1 MRALVQRVSK
11 GAVRVEGETVGA
23 IGAGLVIL
31 VGVGD
36 GDTEADADFLANKV
50 AGLRIFS
57 DAQGKFNLALAD
69 VGGAALVVSQFTLY
83 ADARKGRRPS
93 FVHAAPPDRAEAL
106 VGHFAR
112 VLRRLGLPV
121 ETGRFRSHMDVEI
134 HNDGPVTI
142 WLDTAELRGT

>member
-1 MRALVQRVSK
+1 VRALVQRVSK

-23 IGAGLVIL
+23 IDAGLVIL
-31 VGVGD
+31 VGVGA
-36 GDTEADADFLANKV
+36 GDTADDADFLANKV

-57 DAQGKFNLALAD
+57 DAEGRFNLSLID

-93 FVHAAPPDRAEAL
+93 FVHAAPPEQAETL
-106 VGHFAR
+106 VAR
-112 VLRRLGLPV
+112 LATTLAGLGITIA
-121 ETGRFRSHMDVEI
+121 TGRFRSHMAVEI

-142 WLDTAELRGT
+142 WLDTAELRQA